1 MAQMSITAKIQVVA
15 SDEDKTLLD
24 ETMSVYREAC
34 NYVSDYVFRTH
45 DLKQFSL
52 NKALYPTLRAEFG
65 LKSQMTQSVFKTVR
79 PKRRPNKT
87 IVVRLRAALSCT

>member
-15 SDEDKTLLD
+15 SDEDKALLD
-24 ETMSVYREAC
+24 ETMSIYREAC

-52 NKALYPTLRAEFG
+52 NKGSAERCEVVVFVYTLEACD
-65 LKSQMTQSVFKTVR
+65 
-79 PKRRPNKT
+79 NNY
-87 IVVRLRAALSCT
+87 VVAVNLGT

>member
-15 SDEDKTLLD
+15 SDEDKALLD

-52 NKALYPTLRAEFG
+52 NKAPPMASDMIPG
-65 LKSQMTQSVFKTVR
+65 CISQW
-79 PKRRPNKT
+79 
-87 IVVRLRAALSCT
+87 